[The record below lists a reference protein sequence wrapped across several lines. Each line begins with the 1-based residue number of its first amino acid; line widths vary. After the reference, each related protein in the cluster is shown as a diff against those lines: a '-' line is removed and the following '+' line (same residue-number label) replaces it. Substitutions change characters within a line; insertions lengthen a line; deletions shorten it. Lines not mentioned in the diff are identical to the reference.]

1 MVNNFIYP
9 SYVTKRKKKFAAMRR
24 DLSVVLGALDNHDA
38 SAVVRSGKTEVACGI
53 FGPLD
58 ARGTRDS
65 YEGMIVDVST
75 RGCIAL
81 PTHTH
86 RHIDC
91 IISDI
96 ALRCI
101 DSVRFPYM
109 QLNVAIEVLS
119 DDGRL
124 LSVIGNAVYF
134 ALVDSG
140 LPMKYRFVSLP
151 MNFVDRELV
160 IDTNTDHKT
169 ICGASL
175 TVFVNID
182 SPDHLYL
189 IQESG
194 EVPVEMYEQLSMKMR
209 GICGTEF
216 NELAASIILPEQK
229 LRFTR

>member
-1 MVNNFIYP
+1 M
-9 SYVTKRKKKFAAMRR
+9 KRDF
-24 DLSVVLGALDNHDA
+24 SVVLGALDNNDA

-65 YEGMIVDVST
+65 YEGLIVDVST

-96 ALRCI
+96 VLRCI

-119 DDGRL
+119 DDGCL

-140 LPMKYRFVSLP
+140 LPMKYRFVALP
-151 MNFVDRELV
+151 MNLVGRQLVADTHIERE
-160 IDTNTDHKT
+160 TR
-169 ICGASL
+169 CSASL
-175 TVFVNID
+175 TVFVNVD

-194 EVPVEMYEQLSMKMR
+194 EVPVELYEQLSMKLK
-209 GICGTEF
+209 GICEA
-216 NELAASIILPEQK
+216 ELNALTAALVVPEQR
-229 LRFTR
+229 LRFSR